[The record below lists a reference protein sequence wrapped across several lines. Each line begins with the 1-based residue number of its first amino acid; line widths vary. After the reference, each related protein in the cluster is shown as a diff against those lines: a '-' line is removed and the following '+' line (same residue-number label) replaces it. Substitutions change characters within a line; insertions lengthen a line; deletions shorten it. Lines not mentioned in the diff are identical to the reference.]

1 MDKDNNAELM
11 MRGNEG
17 GDSSDDES
25 PEVVSSVQMRS
36 QREEEIRQVFAQKQ
50 KLKEELKQK
59 RKLKSEHMK
68 EQKKVIVCNYYS

>member
-11 MRGNEG
+11 MRGAE